1 MMLRHTLH
9 KARTPMVL
17 AAIVVVAGGWLA
29 LVGSHDPGGPYG
41 ESAAAWAQAIM
52 SVGAILAAVVIDQGA
67 SRRDRQDRLEAAAAA
82 RAARVRVLQLCAMV
96 LDNAAEAARKRPL
109 KRRQKFEGLALEAV
123 LSARQTARRSR
134 QRQRPRAG
142 LGAQPRRDRDRRWL
156 PVFWM
161 ATVWRRAPTSPRS
174 NERPAPAPKPSAKSW
189 MSIRPASTRRD
200 DCRDERR
207 SYEVSNMSAMDATW
221 SAGRGAQA
229 ADEPGVCARC

>member
-109 KRRQKFEGLALEAV
+109 KRGQRFEGLALEAV
-123 LSARQTARRSR
+123 LSARQTARHFADRGSDSD
-134 QRQRPRAG
+134 PALVWVLNRAVTEIDAAAG
-142 LGAQPRRDRDRRWL
+142 VLDGHRL
-156 PVFWM
+156 
-161 ATVWRRAPTSPRS
+161 ATSADLAELERAAR
-174 NERPAPAPKPSAKSW
+174 
-189 MSIRPASTRRD
+189 TR
-200 DCRDERR
+200 
-207 SYEVSNMSAMDATW
+207 
-221 SAGRGAQA
+221 AQA
-229 ADEPGVCARC
+229 LREILDEYQAGFYEA